1 MLVSTLSHS
10 GGGGGL
16 CERKQR
22 AHIALMKLTGPAG
35 FVVR

>member
-10 GGGGGL
+10 GGGGL

-22 AHIALMKLTGPAG
+22 AQIALMKLTGPAG